1 MGKIR
6 LKVLT
11 VPTLDPVTH
20 QEHTT
25 FSVSTQLRGDINY
38 ASGWTLKDAIDNY
51 CRTYNVERDNVILE
65 RPFFPQRM
73 LKEDEYRQ

>member
-11 VPTLDPVTH
+11 VPTLDPATN

-25 FSVSTQLRGDINY
+25 FSVSTQTSGDIKI
-38 ASGWTLKDAIDNY
+38 ASGWTLKDAIENY
-51 CRTYNVERDNVILE
+51 CKDFNVERENVILE
-65 RPFFPQRM
+65 RPFFPQRT